1 MRFNRLKHLF
11 LTKKEVEIKITI
23 KKIVSDQE
31 CYETIRELRWAEGI
45 HCVTCGSEKVNSHG
59 GTLKKRYLCK
69 SCGKSFDDLT
79 GTIFSGSKE
88 PLKTWVL
95 CLYFM
100 GLNLSNRQ
108 IGEELDVSENTALS
122 MTEQL
127 RQGIVKKK
135 PDVQLEG
142 EVEFDEVYIIAGH
155 KGNSEKVREKGRP
168 PRRRRLKG
176 KRGRG
181 TLETE
186 KAPILGMIQRS
197 GEVVMRMLSN
207 VQKKTIKPI
216 IKKFVSK
223 GSTVYTDE
231 YNIYNSLEKWG
242 YTHLTVNHSKGEY
255 ARDED
260 GDGFHEIH
268 VNTMEGTWSLLRSWI
283 RPHRGISQEKLPLY
297 VGFFEFIHNA
307 RKRGKTLLHKLLNT
321 IVQEDKRKIEDI
333 YPAT

>member
-1 MRFNRLKHLF
+1 M
-11 LTKKEVEIKITI
+11 EIKITI

-31 CYETIRELRWAEGI
+31 CYETVRELRWANGVRCA
-45 HCVTCGSEKVNSHG
+45 HCESEKVKSHG
-59 GTLKKRYLCK
+59 GKLKKRYLCK

-88 PLKTWVL
+88 PLKTWIL

-100 GLNLSNRQ
+100 GLNLSNSQ
-108 IGEELDVSENTALS
+108 IGDELDVSENTAQS
-122 MTEQL
+122 MTEQF
-127 RQGIVKKK
+127 RKGIVIKK
-135 PDVQLEG
+135 PDVQLEE
-142 EVEFDEVYIIAGH
+142 EVEFDEVYVIAGH
-155 KGNSEKVREKGRP
+155 KGNPKKVKEKGRP
-168 PRRRRLKG
+168 ARRRRLKG

-197 GEVVMRMLSN
+197 GEVVMRVLSN
-207 VQKKTIKPI
+207 VQKKTIKPL
-216 IKKFVSK
+216 IKKFVKK
-223 GSTVYTDE
+223 GTTVYTDE
-231 YNIYNSLEKWG
+231 YQIYNSLEAWG

-260 GDGFHEIH
+260 GDGFYEIH

-283 RPHRGISQEKLPLY
+283 RPHRGISQEKLPIY
-297 VGFFEFIHNA
+297 VGFFEFVHNA
-307 RKRGKTLLHKLLNT
+307 RKRGKTLLKELLST
-321 IVQEDKRKIEDI
+321 IIQKDKRKIEEI